1 MKEIETITK
10 QFNASQDF
18 NKQLSSYLDKN
29 LKFGDKSP
37 KEWKQ
42 YFYVKLP
49 SRIEFANLVEISA
62 ELFNKYQQASSF
74 RDKETMQ
81 LTILEQSRI
90 DKFHTAYQSVRD
102 DHEKKFNKALAAKSC
117 EVSANLAVK
126 DLEDAISNQKVA
138 KDFWKTTCDCLTE
151 LRKLLEMMGYA
162 LSNDARVS
170 RDFNVFGGNKN
181 EH

>member
-1 MKEIETITK
+1 MKEIETISK
-10 QFNASQDF
+10 QFNNAQDF
-18 NKQLSSYLDKN
+18 NQKLSTYLDAN
-29 LKFGDKSP
+29 LKFGDRSP

-42 YFYVKLP
+42 YFFVRLP
-49 SRIEFANLVEISA
+49 ERIEFENIVEIAS
-62 ELFNKYQQASSF
+62 ELFNKYQQASAL

-81 LTILEQSRI
+81 LTLIEQSRI
-90 DKFHTAYQSVRD
+90 DKFHTAWQSARD
-102 DHEKKFNKALAAKSC
+102 EHEKKFNKGLAAKSC
-117 EVSANLAVK
+117 EVAANLAVK

-138 KDFWKTTCDCLTE
+138 QEFWKKTCDCLTE

>member
-1 MKEIETITK
+1 MKEIESIAK
-10 QFNASQDF
+10 QFNNAQDF
-18 NKQLSSYLDKN
+18 NGQLSSYLNDN

-42 YFYVKLP
+42 YFFVRLP
-49 SRIEFANLVEISA
+49 DNIDFPNLVDIAAEI
-62 ELFNKYQQASSF
+62 FDKYQRAASL

-90 DKFHTAYQSVRD
+90 DKYHTAYQGARD
-102 DHEKKFNKALAAKSC
+102 EHEKKFNKGLAAKSC
-117 EVSANLAVK
+117 EVAANLAVK

-162 LSNDARVS
+162 LSNDARVD
-170 RDFNVFGGNKN
+170 RAFNVYGGNKN

>member
-1 MKEIETITK
+1 MEDIKTITK
-10 QFNASQDF
+10 QFNNAQDF
-18 NKQLSSYLDKN
+18 NHQLASYMDLN

-42 YFYVKLP
+42 YFFVKLP
-49 SRIEFANLVEISA
+49 EHIEFENLIQIAGEI
-62 ELFNKYQQASSF
+62 FNKYQQASAL

-81 LTILEQSRI
+81 LTILEQSI
-90 DKFHTAYQSVRD
+90 KDKRNLAYQTARD
-102 DHEKKFNKALAAKSC
+102 DHEKKFNKGLAAKSC
-117 EVSANLAVK
+117 EVAADLAVK

-138 KDFWKTTCDCLTE
+138 KDFWKSTCDCLTE

-162 LSNDARVS
+162 LSNDVKIN
-170 RDFNVFGGNKN
+170 RDFNVYGGNKN

>member
-1 MKEIETITK
+1 MKQIAEITT
-10 QFNASQDF
+10 QFNNAQEF
-18 NKQLSSYLDKN
+18 NTKLSTYLDDN

-42 YFYVKLP
+42 YFFVKLP
-49 SRIEFANLVEISA
+49 AHIEFENLVELASEI
-62 ELFNKYQQASSF
+62 FRKYQMASAL
-74 RDKETMQ
+74 RDKQTMQ
-81 LTILEQSRI
+81 LTILEQSSK
-90 DKFHTAYQSVRD
+90 DKFHTAWQTARD
-102 DHEKKFNKALAAKSC
+102 EHEKRFNKGLAAKSC
-117 EVSANLAVK
+117 EVAANLAIK

-138 KDFWKTTCDCLTE
+138 QNFWKTTCDCLTE